1 LTAALSPTGFLG
13 PAEVDALMARYGVP
27 MARQAVVADTDAAA
41 DAAAEIGLPVAVK
54 GFNARL
60 IHKRQAGLLALGVA
74 SAADVRAAARAILSR
89 GGESTELVVQ
99 ETAAPGLELIVG
111 ARRDPV
117 FGPVVLV
124 GLGGVWTEVMDDV
137 AVQPAPLGADDAARM
152 LERLRAAPVIADHA
166 TPEGHVHRELCRT
179 VAAVGRLVAE
189 EDDVAEVDVN
199 PLIVSGDSIV
209 AVDARVRIA
218 EARDAPPRRPVTRAG
233 IRALLSPRS
242 VAVVGA
248 SRDEGK
254 QGGRLLRQLLEHGY
268 DGDVLPINPSAD
280 ALGGLP
286 AFASVADLPVIPD
299 LACIVVPAA
308 RVPAEVGACVARGI
322 PAAIVYA
329 SGFDEAGAGGALL
342 ARELTDAVGDSA
354 LALCGP
360 NTAGIVN
367 FTGKVAATT
376 SMSFAKTWPS
386 AGSVALI
393 TQSGALGSSLLSR
406 GWAQGVGF
414 SHWICTGNEIG
425 VTVGDYVAHLAG
437 EPDVAAIVLFLEAVR
452 DADAFRRGVRAAR
465 GAGKPVVVLKTGVSR
480 VGRDAVRSH
489 TAALAGDDRVYDAV
503 FRELGVIRV
512 DGLQTLLDVTITLS
526 AAPPV
531 GGPRLGVVSTSGGAC
546 SLIADEAER
555 LGLLVPELP
564 PTVQAAVAEV
574 IPPFGA
580 TRNPVDLTM
589 AVTERPE
596 MVGQVTEI
604 LASCD
609 DVDTVL
615 VCLTTNA
622 DPPAALGARSLV
634 DATRRIAKPVVVARV
649 GAESLAPRALQ
660 IYAEAR
666 IPVFTMPERALRV
679 AKALADHAALRAAGE
694 EV

>member
-1 LTAALSPTGFLG
+1 
-13 PAEVDALMARYGVP
+13 MARYGVP
-27 MARQAVVADTDAAA
+27 MARQAVVADPDAAA
-41 DAAAEIGLPVAVK
+41 QAACDIGFPVAVK
-54 GFNARL
+54 GFHERL
-60 IHKRQAGLLALGVA
+60 VHKRLAGLLALGVDTA
-74 SAADVRAAARAILSR
+74 EHVRAAAQAILSR

-99 ETAAPGLELIVG
+99 ETSSPGLELIVG

-124 GLGGVWTEVMDDV
+124 GLGGVWTEAIDDV
-137 AVQPAPLGADDAARM
+137 AVEPAPLGVDDAARM
-152 LERLRAAPVIADHA
+152 LDRLRAAPVIADHA
-166 TPEGHVHRELCRT
+166 PPGGKVHRELCRA
-179 VAAVGRLVAE
+179 VAAVGRLVTD
-189 EDDVAEVDVN
+189 EDDVADVDLN
-199 PLIVSGDSIV
+199 PLIVSGERLV
-209 AVDARVRIA
+209 AVDARVRTA
-218 EARDAPPRRPVTRAG
+218 EAPPAAARRPVTQAG

-248 SRDEGK
+248 SRDQGK
-254 QGGRLLRQLLEHGY
+254 QGARLLRQLLDHGY
-268 DGDVLPINPSAD
+268 DGDVLPINPSAE
-280 ALGGLP
+280 ALAGLP
-286 AFASVADLPVIPD
+286 AFGSVTDLPVVPD
-299 LACIVVPAA
+299 LACIVVPAT
-308 RVPAEVGACVARGI
+308 RVPAEVAACVERGI

-329 SGFDEAGAGGALL
+329 SGFEEAGTDGELL
-342 ARELTDAVGDSA
+342 TRQLNDAVGDA
-354 LALCGP
+354 PLALCGP

-367 FTGKVAATT
+367 FIGKVAATT
-376 SMSFAKTWPS
+376 SMSFAETWPS

-406 GWAQGVGF
+406 GWAEGAGF
-414 SHWICTGNEIG
+414 SHWICTGNEVG
-425 VTVGDYVAHLAG
+425 VTVGDYIAHLAR
-437 EPDVAAIVLFLEAVR
+437 EPGVTAIVLFLEAVR
-452 DADAFRRGVRAAR
+452 DARAFRGGVQAA
-465 GAGKPVVVLKTGVSR
+465 GAAGKPIIALKTGVSQ

-512 DGLQTLLDVTITLS
+512 DGLQTLLDVATTFS
-526 AAPPV
+526 ASPPL

-555 LGLLVPELP
+555 LGLIVPELP
-564 PTVQAAVAEV
+564 PPIRAAVAGV

-580 TRNPVDLTM
+580 TRNPIDLTM
-589 AVTERPE
+589 AVTEHPE
-596 MVGQVTEI
+596 MVGRVTEI

-634 DATRRIAKPVVVARV
+634 DAARRSAKPIVVARV
-649 GAESLAPRALQ
+649 GAESLAPRALR

-679 AKALADHAALRAAGE
+679 AKALADHAAFRAPGGE
-694 EV
+694 D